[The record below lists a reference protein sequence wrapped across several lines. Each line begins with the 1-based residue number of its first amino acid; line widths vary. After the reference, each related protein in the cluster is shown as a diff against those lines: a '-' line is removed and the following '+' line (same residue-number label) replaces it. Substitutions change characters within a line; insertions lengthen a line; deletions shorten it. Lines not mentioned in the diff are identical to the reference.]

1 MSKDPAAKQEMIYG
15 MLVDVMIC
23 RPSRRKASSSV
34 QRKNRR
40 VKGKQQGAL
49 YVARERGQIDR

>member
-1 MSKDPAAKQEMIYG
+1 MSKDPAVKQEMIYG
-15 MLVDVMIC
+15 MLVDVTIC
-23 RPSRRKASSSV
+23 RPSRRKVSSSV

-40 VKGKQQGAL
+40 VKSKQGAL